1 MNSPRDLPQ
10 AQAADTCIGQPLPRR
25 GLERLLQGRGTYV
38 DDLQPP
44 RLAHAVMVR
53 SPYAHARIVAIDVT
67 PAATAPG
74 VLAVATGRDM
84 AGWCKPWVGT
94 LATAPGMRSPPQHA
108 LAIDR
113 VCWQGEPVA
122 VVVATTRAQAEDAA
136 ERVEV
141 TWEPLPVVAD
151 ELAAL
156 APEATPVHPGDADN
170 VCYQREVASGDVEP
184 GFAAAAA
191 VVSATLRTGRH
202 THVTLEPRAI
212 LADFNPAD
220 RQLTVW
226 HASQVPHMMQWLL
239 ADQFGLPESQ
249 VRVIVPDVG
258 GSFGLKIHVF
268 GDEMAA
274 VAMALQLGRPV
285 KFVADRLESFQSD
298 VHARGHRIEA
308 RMAVSAEGEIL
319 AFELDDVQT
328 FGPYGCY
335 PRAGTGE
342 GNQVLNLA
350 GAPYRNRHY
359 RGRLRVAFQHKGLV
373 GPYRAVGHPV
383 ACLATEVM
391 LEQAARA
398 VGVDAAQVRRRNL
411 VPDDAYPWTLA
422 TGPVVEGLSQQAS
435 LERLLQMMDYD
446 GLRAAQARDRAR
458 GVHRGI
464 GLAHFVEM
472 TSPSGRVYGAGGA
485 PIASQDACML
495 RVTASGMVHCAV
507 GITEFGQGAATMV
520 AQVAASGLGV
530 PVECVRVLLGDTD
543 VTPYGGGNW
552 GSRGTGI
559 GGEAVWLAARA
570 LRENLLAFA
579 ARVLGRPAES
589 LDLRGGEVVERDG
602 GERHLSLEALAR
614 RAYFRPDL
622 TPVDFTPELMVT
634 RSFSQ
639 RAYGSVFSNGVHAS
653 HVEVDVDTGWVRLL
667 RHWVVEDCGTVVN
680 PLLVDEQIRGGVV
693 QGLGAALYEEV
704 LYGDEGQLLN
714 GSLAE
719 YLVPMAGEMPDI
731 EVAHLHTPT
740 QTSTLGAKG
749 AGEAGVAGA
758 SAAVLNAVN
767 DALAPFGAFLTEIP
781 ITPERVLQALGK
793 VPR

>member
-1 MNSPRDLPQ
+1 
-10 AQAADTCIGQPLPRR
+10 
-25 GLERLLQGRGTYV
+25 
-38 DDLQPP
+38 
-44 RLAHAVMVR
+44 
-53 SPYAHARIVAIDVT
+53 
-67 PAATAPG
+67 
-74 VLAVATGRDM
+74 
-84 AGWCKPWVGT
+84 
-94 LATAPGMRSPPQHA
+94 
-108 LAIDR
+108 
-113 VCWQGEPVA
+113 
-122 VVVATTRAQAEDAA
+122 
-136 ERVEV
+136 
-141 TWEPLPVVAD
+141 
-151 ELAAL
+151 
-156 APEATPVHPGDADN
+156 
-170 VCYQREVASGDVEP
+170 
-184 GFAAAAA
+184 
-191 VVSATLRTGRH
+191 
-202 THVTLEPRAI
+202 
-212 LADFNPAD
+212 
-220 RQLTVW
+220 
-226 HASQVPHMMQWLL
+226 
-239 ADQFGLPESQ
+239 
-249 VRVIVPDVG
+249 
-258 GSFGLKIHVF
+258 
-268 GDEMAA
+268 
-274 VAMALQLGRPV
+274 
-285 KFVADRLESFQSD
+285 
-298 VHARGHRIEA
+298 
-308 RMAVSAEGEIL
+308 
-319 AFELDDVQT
+319 
-328 FGPYGCY
+328 
-335 PRAGTGE
+335 
-342 GNQVLNLA
+342 
-350 GAPYRNRHY
+350 
-359 RGRLRVAFQHKGLV
+359 
-373 GPYRAVGHPV
+373 
-383 ACLATEVM
+383 
-391 LEQAARA
+391 
-398 VGVDAAQVRRRNL
+398 
-411 VPDDAYPWTLA
+411 
-422 TGPVVEGLSQQAS
+422 
-435 LERLLQMMDYD
+435 
-446 GLRAAQARDRAR
+446 
-458 GVHRGI
+458 
-464 GLAHFVEM
+464 
-472 TSPSGRVYGAGGA
+472 
-485 PIASQDACML
+485 
-495 RVTASGMVHCAV
+495 
-507 GITEFGQGAATMV
+507 MV

-552 GSRGTGI
+552 GSRGAGI

-781 ITPERVLQALGK
+781 ITPERVLQVLGK